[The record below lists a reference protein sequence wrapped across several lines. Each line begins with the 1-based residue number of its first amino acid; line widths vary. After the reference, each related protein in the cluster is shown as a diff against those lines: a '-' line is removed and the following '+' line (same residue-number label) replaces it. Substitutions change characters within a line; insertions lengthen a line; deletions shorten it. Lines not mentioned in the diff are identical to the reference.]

1 MFYVNSMRTI
11 SLIAVLVVICLAIAY
26 VIFNYFRIKK
36 MDEGNETMVR
46 MSGIIR
52 KGANVF
58 IEKEFKTIA
67 IVVAVV
73 ALLFSAFIEWSSG
86 LTYLLG
92 ACMSSAVCILGMK
105 SATFAN
111 VRTANMAKKTG
122 SIGETVKVALCGGSI
137 SGLSVQAFG
146 LLGIVLVVLLG
157 GAGPAN
163 IPDGAP
169 IDRIAN
175 VVAKS
180 TGFLGIKALLTNGTV
195 MRITSYS
202 LGCSTVAMF
211 NRVAGGNY
219 TKAADISADI
229 LGKIRNDLPED
240 DSRVPNVIA
249 DFIGD
254 NVNDIA
260 GNCSDLLESFVATI
274 SASIV
279 VAISLYEAHIAESVA
294 GGAQLVS
301 SELFYNLY
309 LFPILFAGVGLFG
322 CLLGLG
328 FAAIKKMGD
337 DPTKELNG
345 ATYISAAVAAIGCLA
360 LCYGVFGNFDNG
372 VLKSVLGFKAGW
384 ISPWI
389 CAALGIISGVLIG
402 TVTEY
407 YTSTDFKLFGKPVKK
422 SPTREI
428 AEFATEGEAFVVT
441 KGDAVGSKSC
451 LIPIVIIGV
460 SLVVSGAICGIFGV
474 ATAALGML
482 SFVGATVSI
491 DAFGPIADNAG
502 GLAESCHLDPEVRV
516 ITDKLDAVGNTTAA
530 IGKGFAIG
538 SAAFATVSLIIAFVS
553 NYTTVSGL
561 RIPTFAESDPYIFQM
576 IAGLIIGGALI
587 EFFSALLTDNTIISA
602 KELADVGDRQLRD
615 PAVLSGEKDPDYNE
629 LVALATKA
637 ALKRMLLPSIIAL
650 AVPFVGGI
658 LLGVNFVLGI
668 LLGAT
673 IVAIPRAI
681 FMGNSGGAFDNA
693 KKYIES
699 GAIAGHGKGTA
710 AHKAAVTGDTVGDT
724 RKDVVGVAL
733 DIFIKMMSTVATTLF
748 VVIATISQNMPWIIK

>member
-1 MFYVNSMRTI
+1 MFVGTTRT
-11 SLIAVLVVICLAIAY
+11 LMTIAVIVVIALAIAY
-26 VIFNYFRIKK
+26 VVFNYFRIKR
-36 MDEGNETMVR
+36 MDEGDETMVS

-73 ALLFSAFIEWSSG
+73 AILFSAFIEWSSG

-92 ACMSSAVCILGMK
+92 ASMSSAVCILGMK
-105 SATFAN
+105 SATYAN

-146 LLGIVLVVLLG
+146 LLGILLVVMLG
-157 GAGPAN
+157 GVGPAN
-163 IPDGAP
+163 VSNVAVEKVAGA
-169 IDRIAN
+169 
-175 VVAKS
+175 VEKT
-180 TGFLGIKALLTNGTV
+180 TGFFGIKALLTNGTV

-279 VAISLYEAHIAESVA
+279 VAISLYEASLAKGVVFES
-294 GGAQLVS
+294 G
-301 SELFYNLY
+301 LFYNLY
-309 LFPILFAGVGLFG
+309 LFPILFAAVGLGG

-328 FAAIKKMGD
+328 FAAIKKMSD
-337 DPTKELNG
+337 DPSRELNL
-345 ATYISAAVAAIGCLA
+345 ATYISAGIAAIGCLV
-360 LCYGVFGNFDNG
+360 LCYFSFHRFGKDLLSNA
-372 VLKSVLGFKAGW
+372 LGFKIGW

-389 CAALGIISGVLIG
+389 CAILGIASGVLIG
-402 TVTEY
+402 TITEY
-407 YTSTDFKLFGKPVKK
+407 YTSTDYKLFGKPTKK
-422 SPTREI
+422 SPTRDI
-428 AEFATEGEAFVVT
+428 AEYATEGEAFVIT

-451 LIPIVIIGV
+451 LLPILIIGV
-460 SLVVSGAICGIFGV
+460 SLVVSGALCGIYGI
-474 ATAALGML
+474 AIAALGML

-502 GLAESCHLDPEVRV
+502 GLAESCHLAPEVRV
-516 ITDKLDAVGNTTAA
+516 ITDKLDSVGNTTAA

-538 SAAFATVSLIIAFVS
+538 SAAFATVSLIIAYVS
-553 NYTTVSGL
+553 NYTTIPGL
-561 RIPTFAESDPYIFQM
+561 KIPTFGEDDPYIFQM

-615 PAVLSGEKDPDYNE
+615 PDVLSGKKDPDYNE

-637 ALKRMLLPSIIAL
+637 ALKRMLVPSIIAL
-650 AVPFVGGI
+650 AVPLVGGV

-748 VVIATISQNMPWIIK
+748 VVIATIASNMPWIS